1 MGIEIQHII
10 EMWPDIL
17 KAFNQTLFMI
27 GVSLTVAIVIG
38 LPLGIVLFVTDRGLF
53 LENRFVKS
61 TLGTVVNMVR
71 SIPFIILLVALLPLT
86 QLLVG
91 SRIGP
96 EAASVSL
103 SVAAIPFFARIV
115 ETSLREID
123 KGVIE
128 AAIAVGATPWMI
140 IKDVLLPEAKSSIVQ
155 GVTMTIISLVA
166 YSAMA
171 GVVGGGGIGDLAIRF
186 GYYRYDDT
194 IMIVTVVILIV
205 LVQIIQQLGDWTSK
219 AIDKR

>member
-1 MGIEIQHII
+1 MGFDFQHMIELG
-10 EMWPDIL
+10 PDII
-17 KAFNQTLFMI
+17 KAFGQTMYMI
-27 GVSLTVAIVIG
+27 GIALTVAIIIG
-38 LPLGIVLFVTDRGLF
+38 LPLGIVLFITDRGVF

-61 TLGTVVNMVR
+61 TLGFVSNMVR
-71 SIPFIILLVALLPLT
+71 SIPFIILLVALIPLT
-86 QLLVG
+86 KLLAG
-91 SRIGP
+91 TIIGP
-96 EAASVSL
+96 GAASVSL
-103 SVAAIPFFARIV
+103 SVAGIPFFARII

-155 GVTMTIISLVA
+155 GITLTVVSLIA

-186 GYYRYDDT
+186 GYYRYDNT
-194 IMIVTVVILIV
+194 IMIVTIVILIV
-205 LVQIIQQLGDWTSK
+205 LVQIIQLIGDWTSK

>member
-1 MGIEIQHII
+1 MGIDIQHII

-17 KAFNQTLFMI
+17 KAFNQTLYMI
-27 GVSLTVAIVIG
+27 GVSLTVAVVIG
-38 LPLGIVLFVTDRGLF
+38 LPLGVVLFITDRGLI
-53 LENRFVKS
+53 LENRFLKS
-61 TLGTVVNMVR
+61 TLGFIVNLIR

-86 QLLVG
+86 QLIVG

-128 AAIAVGATPWMI
+128 AAVAVGATPWMI

-155 GVTMTIISLVA
+155 GITMTIISLVA
-166 YSAMA
+166 YSAMV

-205 LVQIIQQLGDWTSK
+205 LVQIVQQLGDWTAK

>member
-1 MGIEIQHII
+1 MGIDIQHVI

-17 KAFNQTLFMI
+17 KAFNQTLYMI

-38 LPLGIVLFVTDRGLF
+38 LPLGIVLFITDRGLI
-53 LENRFVKS
+53 LENRFLKS
-61 TLGTVVNMVR
+61 TLGFIVNLVR

-86 QLLVG
+86 QLIVG
-91 SRIGP
+91 SKIGP

-128 AAIAVGATPWMI
+128 AAVAVGATPWMI

-155 GVTMTIISLVA
+155 GITMTIISLVA

-205 LVQIIQQLGDWTSK
+205 LVQIVQQLGDWTSK